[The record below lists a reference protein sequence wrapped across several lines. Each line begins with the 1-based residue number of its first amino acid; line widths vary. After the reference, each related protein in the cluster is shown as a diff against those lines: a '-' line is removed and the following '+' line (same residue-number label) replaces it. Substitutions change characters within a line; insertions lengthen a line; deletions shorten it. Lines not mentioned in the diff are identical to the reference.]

1 MTQMSDQRSEIS
13 TSSNA
18 NRATARQVRAVARAL
33 HSRFVIRGV
42 VFALM
47 FTGCVF
53 PPSLSVD
60 TTDAALNAA
69 PSITSVRADN
79 TEFPE
84 LKTLVFEQGENA
96 GTLVLG
102 LYDTDAGDTLFARIF
117 VDYNNPDRTP
127 ARSGCQSAAS
137 TVERTCTAEMNGVCQ
152 TADIGQTRVM
162 QVIVFDREL
171 LDFGEPLYQHMEPG
185 GISASRTYFLRCQ
198 ESSL

>member
-13 TSSNA
+13 TSPHA
-18 NRATARQVRAVARAL
+18 NRATARQVHAVARAL
-33 HSRFVIRGV
+33 HGRWVIRGV
-42 VFALM
+42 VVALM

-102 LYDTDAGDTLFARIF
+102 LYDTDAGDTLYVRIF
-117 VDYNNPDRTP
+117 VDYNNPDPTP
-127 ARSGCQSAAS
+127 ARSGCQSAAH
-137 TVERTCTAEMNGVCQ
+137 TIERSCTAEMNGVCQ

-162 QVIVFDREL
+162 QVIVFDRKL
-171 LDFGEPLYQHMEPG
+171 QDFGLPLYQHMEPG